1 MSRELEILKINYKD
15 WLKSAYNY
23 YITYEESL
31 FDDYTWDSMYYQ
43 YMNHIEE
50 FPFLK
55 SVGMEQSASLF
66 YVKRSEFESELTRLG
81 FDF

>member
-23 YITYEESL
+23 YITYEDSL
-31 FDDYTWDSMYYQ
+31 FDDYTWDLMYYQ
-43 YMNHIEE
+43 YMTHIED

-55 SVGMEQSASLF
+55 EVGMDSSGSLF
-66 YVKRSEFESELTRLG
+66 YVSRVKFEAELTRLG